1 MTENNLLKQLKS
13 LKNIKPEDSWLKSN
27 REILLA
33 QISNSGAQELSAW
46 KRLIIDTRSFMSTV
60 SKPAIS
66 FASLLLVLVGAS
78 AFSYLA
84 FSKTKPNDSLYIARI
99 ISEKAKLTTV
109 FNEEEREKMEV
120 RFATN
125 HAEDITEVLASKV
138 VDENNQDQVAKL
150 NENFNK
156 EINTVR
162 TRIVALSNSNKNVES
177 RTADIVS
184 STTSEDETIMTAS
197 NEKDKAGVQL
207 NVRDE
212 IKTDGMVDST
222 AVATDTPELS
232 SEAEAD
238 LMAENLAAPE
248 DIKGAEEILDEAQ
261 SLFDNKEYDSA
272 LNKLKEVKELMK

>member
-13 LKNIKPEDSWLKSN
+13 LKKIKPEDSWLKSN

-33 QISNSGAQELSAW
+33 QIANSGAQELSAW

-78 AFSYLA
+78 AFSHLA

-138 VDENNQDQVAKL
+138 LDENNQDQLAKL
-150 NENFNK
+150 NETFNK

-162 TRIVALSNSNKNVES
+162 TRIVALNNKVAEPVA
-177 RTADIVS
+177 ADIVAPDKVNADED
-184 STTSEDETIMTAS
+184 TLMTATSE
-197 NEKDKAGVQL
+197 KDDLGVQL
-207 NVRDE
+207 NVNAVADLE
-212 IKTDGMVDST
+212 PVLSD
-222 AVATDTPELS
+222 VATDTPEKIEPEVVTE
-232 SEAEAD
+232 EAPVLES
-238 LMAENLAAPE
+238 
-248 DIKGAEEILDEAQ
+248 KGAEEILDEAQ